1 MILKNVVKAEYIEIR
16 PDCSIKSLSKDSNL
30 VVTNLIKHN
39 NHITINLNHQR
50 PISEPRQQPALA
62 YYLFFYCFGMF
73 LFNFFLSNIKN
84 AISIGVLFF

>member
-62 YYLFFYCFGMF
+62 YYLFFFIVLECFY
-73 LFNFFLSNIKN
+73 L
-84 AISIGVLFF
+84 ISF

>member
-16 PDCSIKSLSKDSNL
+16 PDGSIKSLSKDSNL

-50 PISEPRQQPALA
+50 PISEPRQQPTLA
-62 YYLFFYCFGMF
+62 HYF
-73 LFNFFLSNIKN
+73 LLMTLWSNFFTN
-84 AISIGVLFF
+84 F

>member
-16 PDCSIKSLSKDSNL
+16 PDGSIKSLSKDSNL

-39 NHITINLNHQR
+39 NYITISLNHQR

-62 YYLFFYCFGMF
+62 YY
-73 LFNFFLSNIKN
+73 FFL
-84 AISIGVLFF
+84 LFWNVFI